1 MLEGI
6 NIMKD
11 DSLLILVKKL
21 ISIPSVYYH
30 EEEII
35 NYCASWLKNN
45 GIQAKIMKY
54 HEKLVIGYSGK
65 NIISIIDSGKP
76 GKTILLNGH
85 LDTVPVCDGW
95 SSDPFIPLED
105 NGCIYGLGSVDMKSG
120 SAILMNV
127 FSYLNRHKDYL
138 TGRVILTLVSDEEG
152 PYGLG
157 ADSLIN
163 DYKLPPIDL
172 VISCEPS
179 AAFSNQNFPVLCL
192 GARGCFVYNVD
203 FYGKSAHASQPESG
217 INAAIEAAKF
227 ILESQKVQLESD
239 EILGKGDFC
248 ILKVDSD
255 GGACS
260 VPEKA
265 RVTVHRHIVSFENEK
280 YVINE
285 AKNLIKKANINVPYK
300 ISLRP
305 EPSLGA
311 RYYKPYYVDKNNSYT
326 KKFIEIIKNENNGNI
341 NIDYFSSIGDFNYFA
356 TRLNNKNKKHPP
368 TFIFGPD
375 GGNFHKANE
384 YVVVDTIYKTY
395 NTILKYILEINGEK

>member
-1 MLEGI
+1 
-6 NIMKD
+6 MKD
-11 DSLLILVKKL
+11 DSLLTLVKKL

-30 EEEII
+30 EEDII

-45 GIQAKIMKY
+45 GMQVKIMKY

-95 SSDPFIPLED
+95 NSDPFIPLED
-105 NGCIYGLGSVDMKSG
+105 NGRIYGLGAVDMKSG

-127 FSYLNRHKDYL
+127 FNYLNRHKDCL

-217 INAAIEAAKF
+217 VNAALEAAKF
-227 ILESQKVQLESD
+227 ILESKKVNLESD
-239 EILGKGDFC
+239 GILGKGSFC
-248 ILKVDSD
+248 VLKVNSD

-260 VPEKA
+260 VPDEA
-265 RVTVHRHIVSFENEK
+265 RVTIHRHIVSFEDEK
-280 YVINE
+280 YVLNE
-285 AKNLIKKANINVPYK
+285 AKNLIKKAGIKIPYK

-311 RYYKPYYVDKNNSYT
+311 RYYKPYYVEKDNPYAL
-326 KKFIEIIKNENNGNI
+326 KFIDTIKSENNGKI

-356 TRLNNKNKKHPP
+356 TRLFNKNKKHPA

-395 NTILKYILEINGEK
+395 NTILKYILDIIGEK

>member
-1 MLEGI
+1 
-6 NIMKD
+6 MKD